1 MVIGLLCHVL
11 FWGSCCFAYS
21 PWTGFQLLKW
31 PLKVIWT
38 SRNDMV
44 WMTTYGFL
52 LANHSSYGPILYCF
66 WDMLTC
72 WISLYFVLCLYLMP
86 TLRVTLLKFKDAV
99 YYLDKLEWWSYE
111 VVKNVKRYMQLF
123 RHNTSVWQT
132 DRQKFYINYVHQHCV
147 ISWCLNCDTLLT
159 LLPLCKTTV

>member
-1 MVIGLLCHVL
+1 
-11 FWGSCCFAYS
+11 
-21 PWTGFQLLKW
+21 
-31 PLKVIWT
+31 
-38 SRNDMV
+38 
-44 WMTTYGFL
+44 MTTYGFL

-86 TLRVTLLKFKDAV
+86 TLRVTLLKFNDAV

-132 DRQKFYINYVHQHCV
+132 DRQTEILYQLRT
-147 ISWCLNCDTLLT
+147 SA
-159 LLPLCKTTV
+159 LCNIMMSELWFFVNTVTIV